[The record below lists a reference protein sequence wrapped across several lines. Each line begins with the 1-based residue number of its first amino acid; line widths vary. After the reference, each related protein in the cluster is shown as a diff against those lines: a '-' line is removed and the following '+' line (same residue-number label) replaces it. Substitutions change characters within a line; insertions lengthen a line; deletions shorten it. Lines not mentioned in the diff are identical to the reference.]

1 MPLQYAE
8 RSFGFMGAIDNY
20 QEADVVLLG
29 IPMDFTVS
37 YRSGS
42 RMGPQSIRNVSVG
55 LEEYS
60 FYLKKSLSL
69 IKYYDCG
76 DLILPWGNVP
86 KSLVI
91 IKESAQKLFQDDK
104 FPIFIGGEHLVS
116 YPLIEAAYKKHPD
129 LVVINFVDHADLRM
143 DYLGEKNSHASV
155 IRRVVEL
162 IGGEN
167 VFQFGIRSGDE
178 IEFIFAKDNTNMFP
192 EEVVKPLKQVIPRLK
207 DRPIYVTLDIDV
219 IDPAFAPGT
228 GTPEPGG
235 CSSREIIEC
244 IHLLGG
250 VKVIGFDLVEILPTS
265 DLSERTALLGA
276 KLIREAILTFK

>member
-60 FYLKKSLSL
+60 FYLKKSLCAK
-69 IKYYDCG
+69 KYYDCG
-76 DLILPWGNVP
+76 DLILPWGNVSR
-86 KSLVI
+86 SLII
-91 IKESAQKLFQDDK
+91 IKKSAQKLFQDDK

-116 YPLIEAAYKKHPD
+116 YPLIEAAYEKHPD
-129 LVVINFVDHADLRM
+129 LVVIHFDAHADLRM
-143 DYLGEKNSHASV
+143 DYLGEQNSHASV

-162 IGGEN
+162 LGGEN

-178 IEFIFAKDNTNMFP
+178 SEFIFAKDNTNMFP

-207 DRPIYVTLDIDV
+207 DRPVYVTLDIDV

-250 VKVIGFDLVEILPTS
+250 VRVIGFDLVEVLPTS

-276 KLIREAILTFK
+276 KLIREAILAF